1 MPLMQ
6 RFEENTRPVKAD
18 APGEDGDGESRP
30 DDAPTEEGRAAGLQG
45 YALS

>member
-1 MPLMQ
+1 MPVMQ
-6 RFEENTRPVKAD
+6 RFEENTRAIKAD